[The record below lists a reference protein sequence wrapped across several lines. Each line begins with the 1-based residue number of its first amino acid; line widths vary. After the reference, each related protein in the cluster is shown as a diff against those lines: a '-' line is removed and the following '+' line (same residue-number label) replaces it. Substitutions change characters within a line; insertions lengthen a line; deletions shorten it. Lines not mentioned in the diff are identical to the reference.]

1 MKYGMMKGAVNKMA
15 WMGMAVALLLLVQG
29 VSAEAALKATP
40 DHVDFGTVN
49 EGDPV
54 VAVSEIVNTG
64 SETVEITNV
73 RTS

>member
-1 MKYGMMKGAVNKMA
+1 MKYGMMKRSVSKMA
-15 WMGMAVALLLLVQG
+15 RMGMAVALLILVQG
-29 VSAEAALKATP
+29 ISSEAALKATP

-54 VAVSEIVNTG
+54 VAVSEIINTG
-64 SETVEITNV
+64 SETIEITNV